1 MYRQQ
6 RKHRVDSDGIIR
18 TETKWE
24 SSLPDIRRKVE
35 DDQQP
40 LPPLKGPTT
49 RAAAFQTV
57 EMRDRQRGA
66 VRRHLRWGRD
76 RMGGLT

>member
-1 MYRQQ
+1 MSDDSENRMTRELATFYAGCLARELQSETMYRQQ

-40 LPPLKGPTT
+40 L
-49 RAAAFQTV
+49 
-57 EMRDRQRGA
+57 
-66 VRRHLRWGRD
+66 RR
-76 RMGGLT
+76 